1 MSRFEIAATLKRLR
15 AKSGMKADEVG
26 ALVGKSGKT
35 VNAWENGRGQPDADT
50 LILLSNI
57 YGVTDILAEFRGTP
71 CDDIVLSDH
80 EKAVIRAYRSHPDV
94 QIHVDKL
101 LDVEPEAIEQKKRA

>member
-15 AKSGMKADEVG
+15 AKSGLKADEVG

-50 LILLSNI
+50 LILLSDI
-57 YGVTDILAEFRGTP
+57 YGVTDILAEFKGNSNN
-71 CDDIVLSDH
+71 DIILSDH
-80 EKAVIRAYRSHPDV
+80 ERAVILAYRSHPDV

-101 LDVEPEAIEQKKRA
+101 LDVEPETVEQKKRA